1 MQREHK
7 TTSPKTPTNAQLPGP
22 TRGATEALETELR
35 LDSPCDL
42 IAKLLAGN
50 NGDFLAHPLVGVEV
64 IAQARVVLL
73 NDDPGRFLY
82 GFGANAALRV
92 EKIGS
97 LASQDHPAPGN
108 SAASHPDPSWVR
120 GLGLSPVQ

>member
-1 MQREHK
+1 M
-7 TTSPKTPTNAQLPGP
+7 SLSFLLLQLDGDASHRASLNPFHQMCDV
-22 TRGATEALETELR
+22 A
-35 LDSPCDL
+35 CDL
-42 IAKLLAGN
+42 IAKLPAGN
-50 NGDFLAHPLVGVEV
+50 NRDFLAHPLDGVEV
-64 IAQARVVLL
+64 IAPARVVLL
-73 NDDPGRFLY
+73 SDDPGRFLY